1 MRYAGFWSRLVAGVI
16 DLAVLVPCMAFGFW
30 AMTASKLSA
39 LLLMLPLNALSLA
52 YHVVLHA
59 RFGQTLGKMAAGVR
73 VMKASGEP
81 ISWREAGLRSS
92 VDMLL
97 AVVGMASYA
106 VMVARL
112 PDVEGG
118 LGWFEHSMRL
128 TRLQPTWARWA
139 GYVNQ
144 AWFWSEMVV
153 LLFNEQKRALH
164 DFIAGT
170 VVIHTRA
177 AR

>member
-1 MRYAGFWSRLVAGVI
+1 LVAGLI
-16 DLAVLVPCMAFGFW
+16 DLIVLAPCMAFGFW

-39 LLLMLPLNALSLA
+39 LLVMLPLNALSLA

-92 VDMLL
+92 VDIVI
-97 AVVGMASYA
+97 AVVGMVSYA
-106 VMVARL
+106 VMLSHL
-112 PDVEGG
+112 PDSEWRI
-118 LGWFEHSMRL
+118 GWVEHSRRL
-128 TRLQPTWARWA
+128 TQLQPAWARWA

-170 VVIHTRA
+170 VVIHTRP